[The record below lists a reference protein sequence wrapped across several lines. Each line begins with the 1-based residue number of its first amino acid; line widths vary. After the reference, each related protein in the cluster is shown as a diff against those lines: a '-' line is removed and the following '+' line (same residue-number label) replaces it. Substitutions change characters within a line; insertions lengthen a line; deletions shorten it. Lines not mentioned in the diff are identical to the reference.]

1 MYFKKPP
8 ELPTIQKNKAVKY
21 VTRTR
26 IMSMSRKIP
35 DLGIFSNLTSD
46 MMATLQKS
54 QTVNTKHEQTSCPCP
69 ENIGSWDIFYLD
81 TRHDSNTEEP
91 SCNDI

>member
-1 MYFKKPP
+1 MHFKKPP
-8 ELPTIQKNKAVKY
+8 ELSTMQKNEAVKY
-21 VTRTR
+21 VTRTC

-46 MMATLQKS
+46 MATLQKN

-69 ENIGSWDIFYLD
+69 EKYRILGYFL
-81 TRHDSNTEEP
+81 T
-91 SCNDI
+91 